1 MLVGSIESGKVKLGD
16 IMQIGPCSN
25 GKFIA
30 VSGEDDDEDN
40 LWLIDCCD
48 DEDEDEDED
57 ADEDRG

>member
-40 LWLIDCCD
+40 H
-48 DEDEDEDED
+48 
-57 ADEDRG
+57 